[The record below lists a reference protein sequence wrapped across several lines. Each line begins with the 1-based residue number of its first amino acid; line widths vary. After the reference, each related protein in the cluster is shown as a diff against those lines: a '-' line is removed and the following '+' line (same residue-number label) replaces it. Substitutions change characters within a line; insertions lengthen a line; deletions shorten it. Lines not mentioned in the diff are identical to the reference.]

1 MPAGSY
7 LFFPKPIALSF
18 IWNGFSVKAS
28 LKFEAAII
36 VLHKGILMKE
46 FAITK
51 NGPWQIMNYT
61 SDYLPKSFP
70 PSVRCFPTPLI
81 IFFYSLLIMI
91 SFYFNLISDRLRG
104 I

>member
-7 LFFPKPIALSF
+7 LFFPKPIALSV
-18 IWNGFSVKAS
+18 IWNGFSVKAL

-51 NGPWQIMNYT
+51 NGPW
-61 SDYLPKSFP
+61 
-70 PSVRCFPTPLI
+70 
-81 IFFYSLLIMI
+81 
-91 SFYFNLISDRLRG
+91 
-104 I
+104 